1 MKHYSEKENIIDL
14 WQKVS
19 DVETQIKHSNICD
32 VALKRIKKYYG
43 KKTKDI
49 TEKEEEKDK
58 AYFEGETGIFIIEEL
73 IRDIIER
80 CKLPEAIELRKTSGY
95 NHDDIIVREESSI
108 AEKILKLFLDENI
121 VLKKKNLT
129 VENPIFGLKIM
140 IVPLKLMKEIMTITT
155 QTMEKKEKTCLKSI
169 IFKFFYVIPMI
180 ITLIFLNL

>member
-73 IRDIIER
+73 IRDII
-80 CKLPEAIELRKTSGY
+80 
-95 NHDDIIVREESSI
+95 
-108 AEKILKLFLDENI
+108 
-121 VLKKKNLT
+121 
-129 VENPIFGLKIM
+129 
-140 IVPLKLMKEIMTITT
+140 
-155 QTMEKKEKTCLKSI
+155 
-169 IFKFFYVIPMI
+169 
-180 ITLIFLNL
+180 

>member
-1 MKHYSEKENIIDL
+1 MKHYNEKENIIDL

-80 CKLPEAIELRKTSGY
+80 
-95 NHDDIIVREESSI
+95 
-108 AEKILKLFLDENI
+108 
-121 VLKKKNLT
+121 
-129 VENPIFGLKIM
+129 
-140 IVPLKLMKEIMTITT
+140 
-155 QTMEKKEKTCLKSI
+155 
-169 IFKFFYVIPMI
+169 
-180 ITLIFLNL
+180 

>member
-1 MKHYSEKENIIDL
+1 MKHYNEKENIIDL

-19 DVETQIKHSNICD
+19 DVKTQIKHSNICD

-121 VLKKKNLT
+121 VLKKK
-129 VENPIFGLKIM
+129 I
-140 IVPLKLMKEIMTITT
+140 
-155 QTMEKKEKTCLKSI
+155 
-169 IFKFFYVIPMI
+169 
-180 ITLIFLNL
+180 